1 MKQGA
6 LLARLDDADYKQKV
20 RIDEAGVRVRESNLA
35 LTLAGTREQEVKAS
49 QQSVLDA
56 QADLEQK
63 KLDNDRAQH
72 LFAKDEVS
80 AQDRDLAA
88 TALKR
93 AEATFKAAQQR
104 YNEAV
109 EGSRKEDIA
118 IARANLNEANANLG
132 LSRVNLDY
140 TTLRAPSAG
149 VITVRQA
156 EIGEVVS
163 PGSPVVT
170 LADLDHIWLR
180 AYIAETDLGR
190 IHWGQE
196 ATVTTDTYPGKQ
208 YHGRISFISSS
219 AEFTPKSV
227 QTYKERVTLV
237 YRIKIDIDNP
247 NHELKPGMPADA
259 HIDLAAAG
267 PDVHNDCSGAGKA
280 MMDQLTHAI
289 VAEGL
294 TKSFPGVRAVDALS
308 FDVGAGEIFGL
319 VGPDG
324 AGKTTTLRMLAG
336 IMPPDAGRATV
347 GGFDVVRDP
356 EGAKHALSYMP
367 QRFGLY
373 EDLTVDENIRFYADL
388 FGVEKRNAKTAPCN
402 CFRQQV

>member
-1 MKQGA
+1 MKRVLPVLILLIAAIAAGVYFYPRLIKKPSPATQLTLSGNIEAHESLVSFKVQGRIVDLPVEEGQQVEQGE
-6 LLARLDDADYKQKV
+6 LLARLEDADYKQKV
-20 RIDEAGVRVRESNLA
+20 RIDEASVRVRESDLA
-35 LTLAGTREQEVKAS
+35 LTLAGTRAQEIRAS
-49 QQSVLDA
+49 QQTMIDA
-56 QADLEQK
+56 QADLEEK
-63 KLDNDRAQH
+63 KLDYDRARQ

-93 AEATFKAAQQR
+93 AEAIFKAAQQH

-118 IARANLNEANANLG
+118 IARANLNEAGANLG

-156 EIGEVVS
+156 EIGEVVA

-180 AYIAETDLGR
+180 AYIAETDLGS
-190 IHWGQE
+190 IHWGQQ

-227 QTYKERVTLV
+227 QTYTERVTLV

-259 HIDLAAAG
+259 HLELAAAK
-267 PDVHNDCSGAGKA
+267 PEVHPSG
-280 MMDQLTHAI
+280 
-289 VAEGL
+289 VA
-294 TKSFPGVRAVDALS
+294 P
-308 FDVGAGEIFGL
+308 
-319 VGPDG
+319 
-324 AGKTTTLRMLAG
+324 
-336 IMPPDAGRATV
+336 
-347 GGFDVVRDP
+347 
-356 EGAKHALSYMP
+356 AK
-367 QRFGLY
+367 Q
-373 EDLTVDENIRFYADL
+373 
-388 FGVEKRNAKTAPCN
+388 
-402 CFRQQV
+402 

>member
-1 MKQGA
+1 MKRVIPVLILLAAAIAAGVYFYPRLIKKPEPANQLTLSGNIEAHESLVGFKVEGRIADLPVEEGQQVEQGT

-20 RIDEAGVRVRESNLA
+20 RIDEAGVRVRESDLA

-49 QQSVLDA
+49 RQSMLDA
-56 QADLEQK
+56 QADLDEK
-63 KLDNDRAQH
+63 KIDNDRARQ

-80 AQDRDLAA
+80 AQDRDLAT

-93 AEATFKAAQQR
+93 AEAVFKAAQQR

-118 IARANLNEANANLG
+118 IARANLNQSSADLGFSRINL
-132 LSRVNLDY
+132 NY
-140 TTLRAPSAG
+140 TTLYAPSTG

-156 EIGEVVS
+156 ELGEVVA

-180 AYIAETDLGR
+180 AYIAETDLGS

-196 ATVTTDTYPGKQ
+196 ATITTDTYPGKQ
-208 YHGRISFISSS
+208 YHGRISFISSN

-227 QTYKERVTLV
+227 QTYTERVTLV

-259 HIDLAAAG
+259 HIILAAAK
-267 PDVHNDCSGAGKA
+267 PAAQPLGAA
-280 MMDQLTHAI
+280 
-289 VAEGL
+289 
-294 TKSFPGVRAVDALS
+294 P
-308 FDVGAGEIFGL
+308 
-319 VGPDG
+319 
-324 AGKTTTLRMLAG
+324 
-336 IMPPDAGRATV
+336 
-347 GGFDVVRDP
+347 
-356 EGAKHALSYMP
+356 AK
-367 QRFGLY
+367 Q
-373 EDLTVDENIRFYADL
+373 
-388 FGVEKRNAKTAPCN
+388 
-402 CFRQQV
+402 

>member
-1 MKQGA
+1 VAAAIAAGVYFYPRLTRKPAPANQLTLSGNIEAHESLVSFKVPGRVVELPVEEGQQVEQGA
-6 LLARLDDADYKQKV
+6 ELARLEDADSRQKV
-20 RIDEAGVRVRESNLA
+20 RIDEASVRVRESDLA
-35 LTLAGTREQEVKAS
+35 LTLAGTREQEVKAA
-49 QQSVLDA
+49 QQSMIDA

-63 KLDNDRAQH
+63 RLDNDRARQ
-72 LFAKDEVS
+72 LFAKDEIS
-80 AQDRDLAA
+80 AQDRDQAA

-93 AEATFKAAQQR
+93 AEAIFKAAQQR

-109 EGSRKEDIA
+109 EGSRKEDID
-118 IARANLNEANANLG
+118 IARANLNQANANLG

-140 TTLRAPSAG
+140 AVLHAPSTG

-156 EIGEVVS
+156 ELGEVVA

-180 AYIAETDLGR
+180 AYIAETDLGS

-247 NHELKPGMPADA
+247 SHELKPGMPADA
-259 HIDLAAAG
+259 HLELAAAR
-267 PDVHNDCSGAGKA
+267 PSTSA
-280 MMDQLTHAI
+280 
-289 VAEGL
+289 
-294 TKSFPGVRAVDALS
+294 P
-308 FDVGAGEIFGL
+308 
-319 VGPDG
+319 
-324 AGKTTTLRMLAG
+324 
-336 IMPPDAGRATV
+336 
-347 GGFDVVRDP
+347 
-356 EGAKHALSYMP
+356 AK
-367 QRFGLY
+367 Q
-373 EDLTVDENIRFYADL
+373 
-388 FGVEKRNAKTAPCN
+388 
-402 CFRQQV
+402 